1 MKKKERNNVAIYC
14 RLSKDDGDSLESQSI
29 SNQKEILTKYC
40 LANNLN
46 IYDIYIDDGYTGT
59 NFNRPGFIKMINDI
73 ESGLIDIVITKDLS
87 RLGRDHIELG
97 RYVEQYFPKMDVR
110 YIAVSDTLD
119 TKTGV
124 DDKFHLLSLV
134 NELYSKDMSR
144 KIRTSNKML
153 MEKGVYRR
161 SKFPLYGYLD
171 NIEKNRREINP
182 ETAPNVVM
190 IYDLYIKGYSI
201 EGIIQFL
208 EDHNIFT
215 PQNYLLYKDKK
226 EIVGNPYKWD
236 KSNIRRIL
244 TNREYLGDYIRG
256 KTKTIFKVKGFKK
269 VPIDE
274 QYVFEGM
281 FDPIIK
287 KEVFDMA
294 QELFNRNR
302 KNSALTNPYHGIAYC
317 AICGSPLRIQRHKG
331 GSGVYEERLVC
342 ANTNEIGKGTIL
354 LKDLNEVLLNEFRIL
369 QNVILNNKDEF
380 YKYALDRLNTLSIN
394 IENSENEIKLR
405 DINRKIKEIDNYI
418 RNLFEEKTNNII
430 KEATYE
436 KLMNEYKFK
445 LNTYEIEKRKIE
457 ILLDNKESNIDNK
470 TKLESFI
477 NSLTDLDDNNFLSYP
492 ILRNIISKIMIS
504 TYSKDVNKHILGKN
518 ITIYYRHVDKLIKE
532 FIETKGEK

>member
-1 MKKKERNNVAIYC
+1 
-14 RLSKDDGDSLESQSI
+14 
-29 SNQKEILTKYC
+29 
-40 LANNLN
+40 
-46 IYDIYIDDGYTGT
+46 
-59 NFNRPGFIKMINDI
+59 
-73 ESGLIDIVITKDLS
+73 
-87 RLGRDHIELG
+87 
-97 RYVEQYFPKMDVR
+97 
-110 YIAVSDTLD
+110 
-119 TKTGV
+119 
-124 DDKFHLLSLV
+124 
-134 NELYSKDMSR
+134 
-144 KIRTSNKML
+144 
-153 MEKGVYRR
+153 
-161 SKFPLYGYLD
+161 
-171 NIEKNRREINP
+171 
-182 ETAPNVVM
+182 
-190 IYDLYIKGYSI
+190 
-201 EGIIQFL
+201 
-208 EDHNIFT
+208 
-215 PQNYLLYKDKK
+215 
-226 EIVGNPYKWD
+226 
-236 KSNIRRIL
+236 
-244 TNREYLGDYIRG
+244 
-256 KTKTIFKVKGFKK
+256 
-269 VPIDE
+269 
-274 QYVFEGM
+274 M

-302 KNSALTNPYHGIAYC
+302 KNSALTHPYHGIAYC

-354 LKDLNEVLLNEFRIL
+354 LKDLNEVILNEFRIL
-369 QNVILNNKDEF
+369 QNVILNNKEEF

-457 ILLDNKESNIDNK
+457 ILLDNKESNIDNR